1 MKQDSLFHPL
11 KLVCGFLAVVVVG
24 LLFTACGS
32 LVSVGYQ
39 HPRYGGATVDITLPA
54 KGGLSK

>member
-1 MKQDSLFHPL
+1 MKQNSFFYPL
-11 KLVCGFLAVVVVG
+11 KLILGFLAVVMLA
-24 LLFTACGS
+24 LLLAACGS

-39 HPRYGGATVDITLPA
+39 HPRYGGATVDLTLPA

>member
-1 MKQDSLFHPL
+1 MKQDSIFHPL
-11 KLVCGFLAVVVVG
+11 KLTLGFLVIILVALVIS
-24 LLFTACGS
+24 ACGS

-39 HPRYGGATVDITLPA
+39 HPHYGGATLDLTLPA

>member
-11 KLVCGFLAVVVVG
+11 KLVCGLLAIVMFAS
-24 LLFTACGS
+24 LLTACGS